1 MQGRKEKKKALIKLM
16 KADPEKVAD
25 MILDLMD
32 QVKMLTQ
39 RVSELE
45 QKLALNS
52 KNSSK
57 PPSSDNHKPKPK
69 SLRKKAA

>member
-52 KNSSK
+52 KNS
-57 PPSSDNHKPKPK
+57 
-69 SLRKKAA
+69 